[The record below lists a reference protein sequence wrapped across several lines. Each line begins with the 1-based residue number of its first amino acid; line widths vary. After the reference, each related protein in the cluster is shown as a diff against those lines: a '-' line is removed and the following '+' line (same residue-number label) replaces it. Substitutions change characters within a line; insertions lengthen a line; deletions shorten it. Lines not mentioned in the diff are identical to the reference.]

1 MGDGSKTK
9 FWLDPWISDMALC
22 DRFPRLFAL
31 ESAKE
36 VLVVDKMGAPS
47 FCTSFR
53 RQIRDG
59 AENQQ
64 WTDLIST
71 LDPIRLSPSS
81 DRWVCDLNGE
91 GMFRVKD
98 IRLVLDD
105 MYLPTTSDA
114 TRWVKC
120 VPIKVNVFAWR
131 ARRDRLPTR
140 LNLSKR
146 GMFVNS
152 TVCPVCDSAIEDA
165 HHLFF
170 GCSLIKDLLGM
181 ICRLWN
187 IPWTELVSFSEW
199 DSWFLSLRLSST
211 LKSLLEGVF
220 ITAWWLIWSFRNR
233 LLFDDSPPR
242 QSRIFDDVVSFSYNW
257 CANRCSRVISKEFW
271 FKNPYLISL

>member
-1 MGDGSKTK
+1 M
-9 FWLDPWISDMALC
+9 
-22 DRFPRLFAL
+22 
-31 ESAKE
+31 
-36 VLVVDKMGAPS
+36 
-47 FCTSFR
+47 
-53 RQIRDG
+53 
-59 AENQQ
+59 
-64 WTDLIST
+64 
-71 LDPIRLSPSS
+71 
-81 DRWVCDLNGE
+81 CDLNGE

-105 MYLPTTSDA
+105 MYLPATSDA

-120 VPIKVNVFAWR
+120 VLIKVNVFAWR

-170 GCSLIKDLLGM
+170 GCSLVKDLSGM
-181 ICRLWN
+181 ICRWWN
-187 IPWTELVSFSEW
+187 IPWTELVSFLEW

-211 LKSLLEGVF
+211 LESLLEGVF
-220 ITAWWLIWSFRNR
+220 ITTWWLIWSFRNR

-242 QSRIFDDVVSFSYNW
+242 QSQIFDDVVSFSYNW
-257 CANRCSRVISKEFW
+257 CANRCSRVISKEFS
-271 FKNPYLISL
+271 FKNPYLIS